1 MDVLDNGVHIC
12 ELANTI
18 QQKAEECVQQ
28 GQCNDVSHIENNQA
42 GTQDFGICSKAALK
56 APMLT
61 LIFGL
66 SHPLCP
72 FVSLLMR

>member
-28 GQCNDVSHIENNQA
+28 GQCNDVSHIENQWPS
-42 GTQDFGICSKAALK
+42 TIDFGICSKAAFEH
-56 APMLT
+56 PP
-61 LIFGL
+61 GL
-66 SHPLCP
+66 
-72 FVSLLMR
+72 